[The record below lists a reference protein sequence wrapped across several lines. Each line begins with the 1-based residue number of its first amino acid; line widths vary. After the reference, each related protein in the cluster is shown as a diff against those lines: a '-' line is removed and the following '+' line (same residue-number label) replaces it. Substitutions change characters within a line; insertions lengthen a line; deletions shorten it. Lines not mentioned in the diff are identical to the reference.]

1 MFPEY
6 RELLESKFLQYN
18 KPEFAETDPVQI
30 PRSFSIKEDVEISAF
45 LTATIAWGNRTSVI
59 NSARKM
65 MELMGNSPYDFV
77 MAHSADDLARFQNF
91 VHRTFQPA
99 DMTTFVRGLKNIYEN
114 HGGLESIFAENR
126 RDGFMHHSIHEFKK
140 RFFEIEHQRRTHKH
154 IADPLNGSHAK
165 RIHLFLKWMVRKDN
179 GGIDIGIWDSIPP
192 SDLSCPLDVHT
203 GKVGRALGFITT
215 KQDNLKALT
224 ELDGVLRKF
233 DPVDPVKYDVAL
245 FSLSKEGLIID
256 N

>member
-1 MFPEY
+1 MFSEY
-6 RELLESKFLQYN
+6 HDLLETKFRQYN
-18 KPEFAETDPVQI
+18 TPDFTQTDPVQI
-30 PRSFSIKEDVEISAF
+30 PRSFSVKEDIEISAF

-65 MELMGNSPYDFV
+65 MDLMGNAPYDFV
-77 MAHSADDLARFQNF
+77 MTHSADDLARFDHF
-91 VHRTFQPA
+91 VHRTFQPI
-99 DMTTFVRGLKNIYEN
+99 DMKTFVRGLKNIYEN
-114 HGGLESIFAENR
+114 HGGLESVFASHR
-126 RDGFMHHSIHEFKK
+126 RDGFMHNAIHEFKE
-140 RFFEIEHQRRTHKH
+140 RFFEIDHQPRTHKH

-165 RIHLFLKWMVRKDN
+165 RIHLFLKWMVRKDK
-179 GGIDIGIWDSIPP
+179 GGIDIGIWDSIPS

-224 ELDGVLRKF
+224 QLDTVLRKF

-245 FSLSKEGLIID
+245 FSLSKEGTF
-256 N
+256 